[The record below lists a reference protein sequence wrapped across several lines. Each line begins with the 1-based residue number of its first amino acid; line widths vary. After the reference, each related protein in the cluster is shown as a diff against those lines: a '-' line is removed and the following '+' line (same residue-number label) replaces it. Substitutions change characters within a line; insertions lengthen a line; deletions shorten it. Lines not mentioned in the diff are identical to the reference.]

1 MFIKYNCT
9 SNKTWIF
16 YKIHCVIKI
25 FFIIDK
31 FKNNKDSKLLIF
43 LLLLYSLQQEQELA
57 YFRLEIN
64 INN

>member
-16 YKIHCVIKI
+16 YKILYVIKNI
-25 FFIIDK
+25 YFFIIDK
-31 FKNNKDSKLLIF
+31 FINNKDSKLLI

-57 YFRLEIN
+57 YSRLEI
-64 INN
+64 